1 MKQITTNQLRKR
13 IEEELSYYNVEQ
25 IHVTFCCPVMMGGY
39 KKEETQT
46 FAVDA
51 DEVVKAVEDRRN
63 KIAIGKIDTAYTD
76 CDFRYTLF
84 IDIVEL

>member
-1 MKQITTNQLRKR
+1 MKHITTNQLRKR

-25 IHVTFCCPVMMGGY
+25 IQVTFCCPVMMGGY
-39 KKEETQT
+39 KKEDTHT

-51 DEVVKAVEDRRN
+51 DEVVKVVEDRGN

-76 CDFRYTLF
+76 GDFRYTLF